1 METIDE
7 IGKKL
12 ANYENQ
18 YILENKSLLEKLN
31 IYSEREKQYKDKIL
45 ELSSKLEE
53 LNMIN
58 ENNLKKCELNNKII
72 EEENYQLKKNYNT
85 LKNNFDLIKREL
97 NSEISKNELLI
108 DKYNKLS
115 DEYTQLQKENIS
127 LQKNTTQS
135 ITSYQNENLEKDKLI
150 FYCNNTISILIK
162 WIETNLI
169 SFYDSSN
176 INNNLEVNQNYNSY
190 INIDK
195 NEIFIFDKL
204 RDSLLL
210 AKDII
215 DEFYLKINIDLKKGK
230 ENIFNIDRQNNE
242 LNNYLINLYHHLY
255 EEINKEKY
263 FDMNIGS
270 TREDREFY
278 FSEIEY
284 MIDNIFSL
292 LKKIKESTYNKSL
305 DKLIEDNITLNK
317 EVENYKSK
325 LVELYEDNKIILDK
339 NNELLNI
346 INILKQQISNNKST

>member
-7 IGKKL
+7 IEKKL

-58 ENNLKKCELNNKII
+58 ENNLKKCELNYKII

-169 SFYDSSN
+169 SFYDS
-176 INNNLEVNQNYNSY
+176 
-190 INIDK
+190 
-195 NEIFIFDKL
+195 

-317 EVENYKSK
+317 ELENYKSK